1 MSSRFTVPAAALL
14 LAMLAGC
21 ASFSPD
27 GGVARVSTL
36 SSERVGHGVERD
48 SQQTRARVDAL
59 LAEPLSVDAA
69 VQVALLNNK
78 RLQVALAELGI
89 AEADL
94 VQAGLLRNPK
104 FSFGRLSGDG
114 GVEIDRSVMLD
125 LGGLLTMPLRRA
137 IEQQRFQGAQ
147 LQSALQV
154 VRVAADTR
162 RAWYQA
168 VAAEQSLSYLK
179 QAELAAEASAEL
191 GQRMASVGNWNRLDE
206 AREQVFY
213 AEISAQR
220 LRAEH
225 VASAARERLVRLLGL
240 SSSGPALRLPDR
252 LPSLPSQLQPPGQ
265 IEQLALAQRLDV
277 KLVAMETQFTAR
289 TLGLT
294 RTTRFVNV
302 LELGYQ
308 NSSASG
314 ESRADGYE
322 VELSLPLFDWGTA
335 RVRRAEAIY
344 LRALQ
349 RTADVAVQARSEVR
363 EGDSLLRTQ
372 YEVARRYRDEI
383 VPLRKKMSDET
394 LLRYNGML
402 ISVFELLNDARAQIA
417 SVSAAIDAQRDFW
430 IADSDLQFAIHG
442 GSVVSVL
449 PPISSPA
456 SLPHPAATAA
466 PAH

>member
-1 MSSRFTVPAAALL
+1 MFPRSSRMAAALL
-14 LAMLAGC
+14 PVILAGC

-27 GGVARVSTL
+27 GGIDRVGTL
-36 SSERVGHGVERD
+36 SRERTGHAVERE
-48 SQQTRARVDAL
+48 SPETRQQVAAL
-59 LAEPLSVDAA
+59 LAEPLGVDAA

-78 RLQVALAELGI
+78 RLQAALAELGI

-94 VQAGLLRNPK
+94 VQAGLLRNPR
-104 FSFGRLSGDG
+104 FSFGRLSGNG
-114 GVEIDRSVMLD
+114 AVEIDRAVMFD
-125 LGGLLTMPLRRA
+125 LGGLLTLPLRRA

-147 LQSALQV
+147 LQAALQV
-154 VRVAADTR
+154 VRTAADTR

-168 VAAEQSLSYLK
+168 VAAAQSLDYLR
-179 QAELAAEASAEL
+179 QAELAAQAGAEL
-191 GQRMASVGNWNRLDE
+191 GQRMAAVGNWSRLDE
-206 AREQVFY
+206 AREQVFH
-213 AEISAQR
+213 AEVSAQL

-225 VASAARERLVRLLGL
+225 ATVAARERLIRLLGL
-240 SSSGPALRLPDR
+240 TAADASLRLPAR
-252 LPSLPSQLQPPGQ
+252 LPALPAQLQAPQ
-265 IEQLALAQRLDV
+265 QAEQLALAQRLDV
-277 KLVAMETQFTAR
+277 QLATLDTQFTAR

-308 NSSASG
+308 NSSQSG
-314 ESRADGYE
+314 EARADGYE

-335 RVRRAEAIY
+335 RVRRAEATY

-363 EGDSLLRTQ
+363 EGHSLLRSQ

-402 ISVFELLNDARAQIA
+402 ASVFELLADARAQIA
-417 SVSAAIDAQRDFW
+417 SVNAAIDAQRDFW
-430 IADSDLQFAIHG
+430 IADSELQFAIHG
-442 GSVVSVL
+442 GSAVSAL
-449 PPISSPA
+449 PSA
-456 SLPHPAATAA
+456 TATQPAAAA
-466 PAH
+466 AAH